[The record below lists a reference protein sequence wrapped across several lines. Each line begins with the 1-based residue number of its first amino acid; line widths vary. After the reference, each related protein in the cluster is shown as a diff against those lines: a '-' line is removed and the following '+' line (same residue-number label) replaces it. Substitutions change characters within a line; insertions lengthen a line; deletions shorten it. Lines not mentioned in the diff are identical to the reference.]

1 MWSYTEVVGLTTII
15 YHFSLVYMSSQH
27 LKRPLCPWLY
37 GSWIY
42 NYLCNQCISPLK
54 LWVRIPVIVGC
65 TRNKIIWLSLPVKRV
80 SRYQMVMIRIRK
92 RTDNTMAKKGTK
104 GQTTIYK
111 TLHRKL
117 QIEQHETKLKT
128 EAELMWLRSG
138 RWFSPDTPV
147 STSNKTERHDITEIL
162 LKVALQTTTSN
173 HLKI

>member
-1 MWSYTEVVGLTTII
+1 
-15 YHFSLVYMSSQH
+15 
-27 LKRPLCPWLY
+27 
-37 GSWIY
+37 
-42 NYLCNQCISPLK
+42 
-54 LWVRIPVIVGC
+54 
-65 TRNKIIWLSLPVKRV
+65 
-80 SRYQMVMIRIRK
+80 
-92 RTDNTMAKKGTK
+92 MAKKGTK